1 MPVHGWRLEW
11 ILTDVIYLLNK
22 LEGKWFGRE
31 KRTLLIDIG
40 KDTFASINMKTT
52 SSEKFKP
59 LWLLP
64 ECGRDLSLLSNTHSP
79 LLSIVKEPQSLT
91 GCVAAWNKGYIS
103 QWDSILLQKSI
114 LFLSFTCWLK
124 LDKQL
129 GHEVIWEMAPPA
141 QGQNRKI
148 YIIIYNLYYY
158 NIYYIIKS
166 LYTPPT
172 PDWTVSGSDSRTMFV
187 SLLLSAESY
196 CTELKYNTLS
206 YLETIYT
213 HTHEHICKYTYL
225 KPYI

>member
-11 ILTDVIYLLNK
+11 ILTNVIYLLNI

-31 KRTLLIDIG
+31 KRTLLINIG

-59 LWLLP
+59 LWLPP
-64 ECGRDLSLLSNTHSP
+64 EYGRDLSLLSNTHSP

-114 LFLSFTCWLK
+114 LSLSFTCWLK

-129 GHEVIWEMAPPA
+129 GSWGDMGNGTPAPRP
-141 QGQNRKI
+141 K
-148 YIIIYNLYYY
+148 
-158 NIYYIIKS
+158 
-166 LYTPPT
+166 
-172 PDWTVSGSDSRTMFV
+172 
-187 SLLLSAESY
+187 
-196 CTELKYNTLS
+196 
-206 YLETIYT
+206 
-213 HTHEHICKYTYL
+213 
-225 KPYI
+225 